1 MRNPRCESRNLGVDE
16 SANSV
21 VRYSQNL
28 ARRKSACRILPH
40 IVGGETMGK
49 LLQTPLARAWRSK
62 GMDAKRFAEACNLSL
77 TYVYDLAAGRRKP
90 SADTLARI
98 CLVLDKRPEEL
109 FPDIFTRNIA

>member
-1 MRNPRCESRNLGVDE
+1 
-16 SANSV
+16 
-21 VRYSQNL
+21 
-28 ARRKSACRILPH
+28 
-40 IVGGETMGK
+40 
-49 LLQTPLARAWRSK
+49 
-62 GMDAKRFAEACNLSL
+62 MDAKRFAEACNLSL